1 MGRTRD
7 VSKIL
12 TSNTSILSLA
22 SASTTYATKASTGL
36 TLINT
41 TSFTSASAVSLPN
54 NTFTT
59 TYDSYLISLNYSAS
73 ELANTTFRTR
83 LAGVDAS
90 DASYRYHAN
99 EFTTAFGNQS
109 SNASQTSGYIS
120 AVDTQHNA
128 MMQLYNIALAS
139 NTRWESNGII
149 KDRIGH
155 FSTGA
160 HLNATAYD
168 SCSFFRS
175 AGTMTGY
182 ISVFGVNK

>member
-1 MGRTRD
+1 MTRSRD
-7 VSKIL
+7 
-12 TSNTSILSLA
+12 LA
-22 SASTTYATKASTGL
+22 NLGDNAARLEKQGL

-41 TSFTSASAVSLPN
+41 TTFSAVSSVNLPD

-83 LAGVDAS
+83 LAGSDAS
-90 DASYRYHAN
+90 DSTYRYHAN
-99 EFTTAFGNQS
+99 EFTTTFGNQS
-109 SNASQTSGYIS
+109 SNASQSSGYIS

-128 MMQLYNIALAS
+128 IMQVYNIALAS

-182 ISVFGVNK
+182 ISVFGVTK